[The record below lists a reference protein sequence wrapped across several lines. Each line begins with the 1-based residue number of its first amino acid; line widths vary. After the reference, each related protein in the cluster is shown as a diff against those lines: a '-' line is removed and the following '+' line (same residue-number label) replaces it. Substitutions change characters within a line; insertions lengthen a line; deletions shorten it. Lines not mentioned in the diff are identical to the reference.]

1 MIKYPKHEA
10 QINPTIQFKALKKS
24 PPTHSFLTMQRKK
37 KKILASK
44 MMQGKSKAIDNLEQ
58 SSGQKRIVN
67 EDLPCL
73 LLILLHQSLHKI
85 ITESS
90 WSWIFVLDIK
100 QRKNETYF
108 HLTHDVIYLS
118 FRQTPELWGE
128 TITRQLLLLRLLC
141 SHLPPPFHNPLYLY
155 LFDKD
160 FSGLPIDK
168 ASKLN

>member
-1 MIKYPKHEA
+1 
-10 QINPTIQFKALKKS
+10 
-24 PPTHSFLTMQRKK
+24 
-37 KKILASK
+37 

-100 QRKNETYF
+100 
-108 HLTHDVIYLS
+108 
-118 FRQTPELWGE
+118 
-128 TITRQLLLLRLLC
+128 
-141 SHLPPPFHNPLYLY
+141 
-155 LFDKD
+155 
-160 FSGLPIDK
+160 
-168 ASKLN
+168 